1 MIGLG
6 HVNKSAG
13 QPVSFVRKSL
23 TDLGVLLRGRVNLS
37 TNSPT
42 SISFRGSLLTK
53 LLKRA
58 LNKKSHMVMIANV
71 CPLKT
76 SYKTSMQTLR
86 FASSLIRY
94 RNSAEKS
101 PFKQKKINERNGK
114 KSNVVFAQ
122 RRTKAMVKSPED
134 LLVGVGDSG
143 RSKAKQ
149 YLHKSVCEDPRQR
162 VAKILTQNQTSRFSL
177 ERHKSCPNSA
187 SEMKT
192 CHSKPLLARP
202 VPVTPGDDNSG
213 NQEMVSIIDK
223 ALSITVAHRDSTSAK
238 VGNSINNVNDSR
250 MQLRLMLQELL
261 EERDQAVLKQN
272 IAQFCTKQAI
282 SELEVMKVELQ
293 CSQSS
298 LISAYD
304 NQAPLI
310 SQIEQLKVERA
321 ETAHTFRVY
330 QQEVSSIKSAHE
342 QKEIEIRRMREL
354 LSQKEATLE
363 HASSA
368 FENFKILTGNMLEKL
383 EIDRREERASRDA
396 EFQATENELQK
407 VQATL
412 SEQEK
417 LIKKLKAENET
428 KRELPACEARDAL
441 VPLESDRDAA
451 IADEKADELRISESA
466 NLIEQPTLRSRELQS
481 GMKHADEQG
490 HLEEGLEEARFK
502 ASWTTESL
510 AQVKAEL
517 TSAEKFMK
525 IMIRA
530 MNLLYSSKPD
540 VCCNIEEQHNDERR
554 HLEEELQE
562 ARFEAFQATKS
573 LAQVKTELT
582 YAEEF
587 TKILIDAMNL
597 LHSPKPDVCCN
608 GLEADG
614 SEY

>member
-1 MIGLG
+1 
-6 HVNKSAG
+6 
-13 QPVSFVRKSL
+13 
-23 TDLGVLLRGRVNLS
+23 
-37 TNSPT
+37 
-42 SISFRGSLLTK
+42 
-53 LLKRA
+53 
-58 LNKKSHMVMIANV
+58 
-71 CPLKT
+71 
-76 SYKTSMQTLR
+76 
-86 FASSLIRY
+86 
-94 RNSAEKS
+94 
-101 PFKQKKINERNGK
+101 
-114 KSNVVFAQ
+114 
-122 RRTKAMVKSPED
+122 
-134 LLVGVGDSG
+134 
-143 RSKAKQ
+143 
-149 YLHKSVCEDPRQR
+149 
-162 VAKILTQNQTSRFSL
+162 
-177 ERHKSCPNSA
+177 
-187 SEMKT
+187 
-192 CHSKPLLARP
+192 
-202 VPVTPGDDNSG
+202 
-213 NQEMVSIIDK
+213 
-223 ALSITVAHRDSTSAK
+223 
-238 VGNSINNVNDSR
+238 
-250 MQLRLMLQELL
+250 
-261 EERDQAVLKQN
+261 
-272 IAQFCTKQAI
+272 
-282 SELEVMKVELQ
+282 
-293 CSQSS
+293 
-298 LISAYD
+298 
-304 NQAPLI
+304 
-310 SQIEQLKVERA
+310 
-321 ETAHTFRVY
+321 
-330 QQEVSSIKSAHE
+330 
-342 QKEIEIRRMREL
+342 MREL